1 LRNKVGRSEKV
12 RFYLQEKKFNLL
24 QGLGKNKQGMTTPL
38 IAKKTAGNT
47 AVIENSALDITVT
60 LPPELLAKK
69 HRESFYNM

>member
-1 LRNKVGRSEKV
+1 
-12 RFYLQEKKFNLL
+12 
-24 QGLGKNKQGMTTPL
+24 MTTPL